1 MTRPVTCL
9 ARHLVKIVKNKNSLE
24 ALNIAIFHEVAF
36 RDVLQKQLFYKFYRK
51 THALETLFNKVAS
64 VKPATLLKRDFDI
77 GVFL

>member
-36 RDVLQKQLFYKFYRK
+36 RDVLQKQLFLRV
-51 THALETLFNKVAS
+51 LQIL
-64 VKPATLLKRDFDI
+64 
-77 GVFL
+77 